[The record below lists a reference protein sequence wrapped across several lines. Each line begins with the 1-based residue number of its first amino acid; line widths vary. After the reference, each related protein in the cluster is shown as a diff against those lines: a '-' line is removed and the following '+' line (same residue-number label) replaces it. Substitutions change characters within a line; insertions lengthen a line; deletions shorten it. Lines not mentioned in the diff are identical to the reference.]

1 MGDKPRLSVA
11 SSTGLKNVAAINQFK
26 RLYNQQSI
34 SSFSNHEDTREDR
47 IELENLLGTDQ
58 LEKLR
63 TQGFSES
70 KVLDKESF
78 IRFLRHTLN
87 RGSDR
92 DYEELFECVD
102 VTKEG
107 VISWDKLA
115 TYLMLKLYDNDDR
128 EKASSV
134 PNWKSGKNLMN
145 AHRDSVKRI
154 QHMDSFNRYI
164 SISKE
169 GTVCIYNDEMQLYKT
184 FKAGTESCKIR
195 DLWITDFVLM
205 TNVNKVAVAYTSKE
219 LIIYDMTSKLE
230 LSLAYRIVG
239 IDSTPYCLDYWSDTE
254 NPNDAILSWGDVKG
268 DVHAIL
274 FNSAIIA
281 LFERPPQQTNNAA
294 YTRVQLED
302 IENGIYKNAS
312 YLTYHAHAE
321 WTRQIKYADHLEC
334 FISCSTNTKTAL
346 VFGWMDKSGLT
357 VRVNYSVRIRQ
368 LREVRNVVEINQGL
382 NSFDYSRNFNLIATA
397 GVNYQVSLWNPF
409 VLSKPNGILRG
420 HMRSVLYVQFIPS
433 RGQLLSFSKDKI
445 LRIWD
450 VQLQIC
456 LQRLSNIFPRG
467 PEGKRS
473 KKILLFILFF

>member
-1 MGDKPRLSVA
+1 MGDKPRLSLA
-11 SSTGLKNVAAINQFK
+11 SLTGVKGAAAAAQFK
-26 RLYNQQSI
+26 RLFNQPSI
-34 SSFSNHEDTREDR
+34 SSLSNHEDIKEER
-47 IELENLLGTDQ
+47 IELENLLGTED

-63 TQGFSES
+63 LHGFSKD
-70 KVLDKESF
+70 KVLDKEQF
-78 IRFLRHTLN
+78 IEFLRNTLN
-87 RGSDR
+87 RGSDQ
-92 DYEELFECVD
+92 DYDELFECVD

-107 VISWDKLA
+107 FISWDKLA

-134 PNWKSGKNLMN
+134 PNWKSGKSILN

-154 QHMDSFNRYI
+154 QHMDSFSRYI

-184 FKAGTESCKIR
+184 FKAATESCKMR
-195 DLWITDFVLM
+195 DLWITDFVFM
-205 TNVNKVAVAYTSKE
+205 ANVNKVAIAYTSKE

-230 LSLAYRIVG
+230 LSLTYRIVG
-239 IDSTPYCLDYWSDTE
+239 IDATSYCLDYWSDRE

-268 DVHAIL
+268 NVHAIL

-302 IENGIYKNAS
+302 IANGNYKNAS
-312 YLTYHAHAE
+312 YLTYNAHTE
-321 WTRQIKYADHLEC
+321 WTRQVKYADHLDC

-368 LREVRNVVEINQGL
+368 LREIRSVVEISQGL

-467 PEGKRS
+467 PEE
-473 KKILLFILFF
+473 KKTIKAY